1 MSTITLKG
9 ALPDHTV
16 LTKPEDKSHTD
27 SRPENIFIKESFADK
42 QEYRVNAVMKWPVKK
57 QYVSQWHMTHSQ
69 LPKNLQP
76 TAYLQ
81 FQLQYLQL

>member
-57 QYVSQWHMTHSQ
+57 QYVIA
-69 LPKNLQP
+69 NDI
-76 TAYLQ
+76 
-81 FQLQYLQL
+81 